1 MSGSYIKCTKR
12 ILRRLKMVILRKY
25 YGLNDVHQ
33 TFYLGGFKHQIS
45 PDLIAGPFTSIS
57 NNCNIYPKVT
67 IGAYGLIASNVSIL
81 GGDHKYNKPGVPIVF
96 SGRSELRQTIIGDD
110 VWIGQNTIINS
121 GVIIGD
127 GAIIAAA
134 SVVTKNVEPFTLYGG
149 VPARKIKNRFNCPE
163 DEQIHREMLRKDT
176 LSLGF
181 TPFGENA
188 ILFIKRQNPL

>member
-110 VWIGQNTIINS
+110 VWIGANT
-121 GVIIGD
+121 VILD
-127 GAIIAAA
+127 GAI
-134 SVVTKNVEPFTLYGG
+134 
-149 VPARKIKNRFNCPE
+149 
-163 DEQIHREMLRKDT
+163 LRKGCVVGAH
-176 LSLGF
+176 SLVH
-181 TPFGENA
+181 GELKSYSINA
-188 ILFIKRQNPL
+188 GSPIKRIGYRQ